1 MKVYRILS
9 ILLCASLLLSG
20 CASTKFAH
28 GYKIGEKEFVQF
40 KDLNDENA
48 LKMVVLLHNV
58 SAETY
63 EEGVAKNL
71 TIEEYTKLLKKRN
84 SKYLKESG
92 VFELAY
98 DKINFNEWG
107 DEDLLTIFEAL
118 ERKSNKYKYEPVSSL
133 TDQEN
138 ASRIVHFAGMAMIAK
153 ELKKR
158 TNTQRAWA
166 FISNALTVALG
177 VALAFI

>member
-1 MKVYRILS
+1 LKVYRILS

-20 CASTKFAH
+20 CASGKYAH
-28 GYKIGEKEFVQF
+28 GYKVGEQEFVAF
-40 KDLNDENA
+40 DDLSDENA
-48 LKMVVLLHNV
+48 LKMVVLIHNV
-58 SAETY
+58 PAETY

-71 TIEEYTKLLKKRN
+71 ALKEYTGLLKKRN

-92 VFELAY
+92 IFELTY
-98 DKINFNEWG
+98 DKINFNEWD

-118 ERKSNKYKYEPVSSL
+118 ERKSNKYKYTPVSSL
-133 TDQEN
+133 TDKEN
-138 ASRIVHFAGMAMIAK
+138 AARIVHFTGMAILAK

-158 TNTQRAWA
+158 INTQRAWA
-166 FISNALTVALG
+166 FVSNALTVALG